1 MARRRTALWRAL
13 PAFLKFALLAL
24 SLMLSIV
31 LAHGQVGQ
39 AQVSQQYL
47 AQQLT
52 QHGHAQLNQGQAAAA
67 LKTWQAATKNYRQLS
82 NPEGVTGSLINE
94 SLALQALGLNIRACD
109 TLTLALKLE
118 NWVCQNPNGTQPLT
132 SVQSQQRL
140 DTSLQKQIH
149 SPVTVIGLRNLGD
162 VLRLLGKPNESEITL
177 QKALAMASSLT
188 PALNDGELLLSLGN
202 TERTLYNQAK
212 NRYQLT
218 DEPIAK
224 ETALKTA
231 QAKAEKALVL
241 YQQAL
246 NPAKV
251 NQKSTI
257 LQAQLNCLSLFLE
270 LGQPVI
276 SDSQWGLS
284 TSKTLQPTNKYL
296 IQPFLA
302 QLLAAQFTQLPAI
315 ESVYAR
321 LNLANS
327 LIQISQIENLAPALL
342 LKEKRPLDIGL
353 KLAQTAWQV
362 AQRLDNRRA
371 ESYALGTISKIYFK
385 LNQATRGRQ
394 YLEKALASAQSVQA
408 WDIAYQW
415 QQLLGQMYK
424 LSGDLDKATEAYA
437 AAISS
442 LDQVRG
448 NILSVNL
455 DTQFSFKEKVEPVYR
470 EYMELI
476 LSNVSPDLEQV
487 IKLNEQMQLAELE
500 NFLECGKLNSISLT
514 ELQNSTATPAT
525 VYLIDLG
532 QQVEVIV
539 RSSQQPLHRHSL
551 ATNLVRKD
559 VNAILDII
567 QDERFNENPPSEFL
581 IYSQALYSQLI
592 TPIKKYLPPSG
603 TLLFVLDRY
612 FQNLPVAIL
621 HDGDNYL
628 LKNYSISIALS
639 SQIYK
644 PKAMKLQQVEALIAG
659 ISKKS
664 PSFNS
669 PNALK
674 NLTSLPEVETEIA
687 DIKKNIKSTVE
698 LLNDEF
704 TSQRFEQEIGK
715 NTFPIVHI
723 TTHGQFSSAPEQTVL
738 LAWDKAIDVRQLNF
752 LLKNRGS
759 QGAIEL
765 LVLSACQTAKGDRRS
780 ALGIAGVATQAGAQ
794 STLATLWLVNAE
806 STAQLM
812 GEFYQGLNNGMSK
825 AEALRQA
832 QLKLLSHPKFQHPY
846 YWSGFILVGT
856 WL

>member
-13 PAFLKFALLAL
+13 PAFLKFALLGL

-67 LKTWQAATKNYRQLS
+67 LKTWQAATKNYRQLR

-251 NQKSTI
+251 NQNSTI

-437 AAISS
+437 AAISR

-514 ELQNSTATPAT
+514 ELHNSTATPAT

-628 LKNYSISIALS
+628 LKKYSISIALS

-644 PKAMKLQQVEALIAG
+644 PKTMKLQQVEALIAG

-669 PNALK
+669 PNAPK

-687 DIKKNIKSTVE
+687 DIKKNIK
-698 LLNDEF
+698 
-704 TSQRFEQEIGK
+704 
-715 NTFPIVHI
+715 
-723 TTHGQFSSAPEQTVL
+723 
-738 LAWDKAIDVRQLNF
+738 
-752 LLKNRGS
+752 
-759 QGAIEL
+759 
-765 LVLSACQTAKGDRRS
+765 
-780 ALGIAGVATQAGAQ
+780 
-794 STLATLWLVNAE
+794 
-806 STAQLM
+806 
-812 GEFYQGLNNGMSK
+812 
-825 AEALRQA
+825 
-832 QLKLLSHPKFQHPY
+832 
-846 YWSGFILVGT
+846 
-856 WL
+856 